1 MKKVWSTS
9 TFLLLLI
16 SSLLVLSSF
25 SSVPVVDGRDDTPP
39 VEKTKEN
46 RRKARLNKRYN
57 RLSARFDK
65 TTNTKQRV
73 RLQKK
78 IRNVERQQDGD
89 PSPVVGIIG
98 LVLGVISFFLFVAA
112 LAILGAAARAIAM
125 GLTAS
130 IAGAGLLYIAGLASA
145 IAGLI
150 VSIVSLVLTN
160 TNPDKHSMP
169 GFGIAGIIVGSIF
182 MVILALA
189 VMIFYIFA

>member
-16 SSLLVLSSF
+16 SSLFFLSSF
-25 SSVPVVDGRDDTPP
+25 SSVPVVDGRDDNPP

-78 IRNVERQQDGD
+78 IRTIERQQDGG

-98 LVLGVISFFLFVAA
+98 LVLGVLSFFLFIAA
-112 LAILGAAARAIAM
+112 IAALGAAARAIAM
-125 GLTAS
+125 GMTAS
-130 IAGAGLLYIAGLASA
+130 TAGAGLLYVAGLVSA
-145 IAGLI
+145 TAGLV
-150 VSIVSLVLTN
+150 VSIVSLVLTSTKPEQHN
-160 TNPDKHSMP
+160 LP
-169 GFGIAGIIVGSIF
+169 GFGIAGIIVGSTF
-182 MVILALA
+182 MLILAIA